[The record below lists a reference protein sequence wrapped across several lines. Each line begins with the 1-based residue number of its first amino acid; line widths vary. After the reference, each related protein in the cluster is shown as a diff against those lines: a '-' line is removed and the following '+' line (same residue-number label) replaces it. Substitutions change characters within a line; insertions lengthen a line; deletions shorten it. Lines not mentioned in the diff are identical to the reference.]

1 MYLPGTVGERIADLR
16 SVKGWNQKELAKRM
30 ELAPSQLSRIESGK
44 TKNISGD
51 ILVKLAKEFHVSTD
65 YILGLTTV
73 SVPKSYDISELGLSE
88 GAIKGLV
95 TGTVNVEI
103 LNRLME
109 HKSFP
114 RLVNLIQIYF
124 SDTAARGIMARNQ
137 IIDLATASISDFMK
151 SNPEHRGEV
160 RQDMQFLIAQKIGEH
175 EAEIEKIKNVF
186 LAILR
191 DIKSD
196 IDSGKQTEDTATA
209 DMVQKIKAALPDKPQ
224 GQLTADAVAAAVTT
238 QVEQA
243 IVMDAETAGAF
254 QSLMK
259 QMLERSKENLTGM
272 ENAKWLNE

>member
-30 ELAPSQLSRIESGK
+30 ELAPSQLSRLESGE

-95 TGTVNVEI
+95 TGTVNAEI

-124 SDTAARGIMARNQ
+124 SDTTARGIMALNQ

-160 RQDMQFLIAQKIGEH
+160 RQDMQFLTAQKIGEH

-196 IDSGKQTEDTATA
+196 IDSGKQPEDTATA
-209 DMVQKIKAALPDKPQ
+209 DMVQRIKAALPDKPQ
-224 GQLTADAVAAAVTT
+224 GQLTADDVVAAVTT

-243 IVMDAETAGAF
+243 IAMDEETAGAF
-254 QSLMK
+254 QSFVK
-259 QMLERSKENLTGM
+259 QMLEKSKEI
-272 ENAKWLNE
+272 